1 MIRLLAALLLT
12 TVLAACAPAASG
24 ELERLYNKDNNDK
37 MTQIEGRQ
45 DFRTFR
51 QKTPS
56 FLLF

>member
-1 MIRLLAALLLT
+1 MIRLAAALLLST
-12 TVLAACAPAASG
+12 LLAACAPVASG
-24 ELERLYNKDNNDK
+24 EMERLYNKENNDK